1 MRRLSNSVII
11 LVVYAII
18 VIVINFVL
26 PTFIRVNSF
35 YGGYIPFFLFFP
47 FMFRRGFGSRRK
59 SSSDTSENKQPE
71 DELLNGNYNTSNW
84 EAKNRT
90 EYDEFGIPVKKVP
103 ERTWYYIG
111 IAVVFAVSIS
121 ILLYRGIF
129 SF

>member
-1 MRRLSNSVII
+1 MRRMSTSVII

-18 VIVINFVL
+18 VVVINFVL
-26 PTFIRVNSF
+26 PTFFRGISF

-47 FMFRRGFGSRRK
+47 FMFRRGMGSSRK
-59 SSSDTSENKQPE
+59 NSGNTSENKQPE
-71 DELLNGNYNTSNW
+71 DELLSENYNSSNW

-111 IAVVFAVSIS
+111 IAVVFVIS
-121 ILLYRGIF
+121 IAMLFYRGIF
-129 SF
+129 LF